1 MLDYQLRSG
10 VEIERVPY
18 GEKGRKGENLI
29 SSWHAMYGHPHSTV
43 RRIKDKGHGPRTLD
57 HPDTPLSL
65 GGLALM
71 NVPSRRPFLSPR
83 FAIKCE
89 NVENNLH
96 CVPGLSP
103 LQLR

>member
-57 HPDTPLSL
+57 HPDTPPFPRWVGPNECAESSSFS
-65 GGLALM
+65 
-71 NVPSRRPFLSPR
+71 VP
-83 FAIKCE
+83 
-89 NVENNLH
+89 
-96 CVPGLSP
+96 P
-103 LQLR
+103 LCN